1 MYGFLFLF
9 LLFTW
14 NLILFMNNPLSLIW
28 GLLVLSVL
36 SVFVISLEFS
46 FLMGFCLF
54 MCIVSGVLVLVAYC
68 VALIPFSKKE
78 QKIQKANELT
88 PFKKFVSAL
97 LSSFCFSFIVSFCV
111 SCVIC
116 LSRED
121 SFLFVRSVES
131 FICTEEWVIAMVLTS
146 LYLFLSV
153 VVCVNICSKYSGAL
167 IGENWYKVSGGTQ
180 V

>member
-1 MYGFLFLF
+1 MTGFLFFF
-9 LLFTW
+9 LLLVW
-14 NLILFMNNPLSLIW
+14 NVLFFMNNPLSLIC

-36 SVFVISLEFS
+36 SVFLISIEFS

-78 QKIQKANELT
+78 QKIQKVELT
-88 PFKKFVSAL
+88 LFKKVVGVIMGVASFLFFIFFL
-97 LSSFCFSFIVSFCV
+97 L
-111 SCVIC
+111 SCVIS
-116 LSRED
+116 LGGEG
-121 SFLFVRSVES
+121 SFLFMRSVES
-131 FICTEEWVIAMVLTS
+131 FVCTEEWVVAMVLTS

-167 IGENWYKVSGGTQ
+167 IGENWYKESDSTQ
-180 V
+180 A